1 MNEEKIISDSY
12 VLNGDVQVIFWPN
25 LDGIQAATNIHV
37 VAHCMGLQD
46 PALFWA
52 GHDHFFAQQTGFY
65 NADDDKLIDTAVMLG
80 AEETAV
86 RECYESGA
94 GLRLVEA
101 LDVIAEERGIRGRP
115 VFDINGTML
124 FGSQPFGVYAEAIED
139 GLAN

>member
-1 MNEEKIISDSY
+1 MISESY

-25 LDGIQAATNIHV
+25 LDGIQTATNIHV

-52 GHDHFFAQQTGFY
+52 GHDHFFAQQSGFY
-65 NADDDKLIDTAVMLG
+65 NADEEEIIDTAVMLG
-80 AEETAV
+80 ADEATV
-86 RECYESGA
+86 RTCYESGE
-94 GLRLVEA
+94 GLELVEA

-124 FGSQPFGVYAEAIED
+124 FGSQPFGVYAQAIED
-139 GLAN
+139 GLSN